1 MTNNAKTR
9 WAVEEQDI
17 VSAVAELK
25 SFAAFDRWMDEQLTA
40 LVDRWIDTAAPCANR
55 YELAQR
61 HFGRQT
67 QI

>member
-1 MTNNAKTR
+1 MTPNAKTR
-9 WAVEEQDI
+9 WSVDEQDI

-25 SFAAFDRWMDEQLTA
+25 SFAAFDRWMDDQLTA
-40 LVDRWIDTAAPCANR
+40 LVDRWIHSAAPNANR

-61 HFGRQT
+61 HFGRRT